1 MLPNKKRLPVKLS
14 DVLPELTC
22 EIENALRGDGMQAF
36 ADQIMTLTLWNRC
49 RCDDPGCATFFASE
63 KPVSDRQLTR
73 LIPNTYI
80 PGLICIQVQDE
91 IIVCIEMLKRPDLKQ
106 RLMDSLP

>member
-1 MLPNKKRLPVKLS
+1 MQPHKNHVPVKLS
-14 DVLPELTC
+14 DVLPELSR
-22 EIENALRGDGMQAF
+22 ELANALRVDGMQEF
-36 ADQIMTLTLWNRC
+36 ADQLTTLTLADRC
-49 RCDDPGCATFFASE
+49 RCNDSGCATFYTSE
-63 KPVSDRQLTR
+63 KPASDRQLTR

-106 RLMDSLP
+106 RLMDALP